1 MQLYPNTYYHLY
13 NRTNANERLFITREN
28 YIFFLKKYRFFL
40 AEDFS
45 TLAYCLMPTHFHA
58 YIFVKPEAS
67 SNCSKRIGTL
77 LSSYTQAFN
86 KVYKRHGSLF
96 QQHTK
101 AKPVDSAD
109 YAATLTAYIHNNPV
123 RSGLVSAPEE
133 WEFSSY
139 LDYCDLRKGTLVQKE
154 RVLAGFSSI
163 EEFRQFSESV
173 RTVEE
178 RFWV

>member
-13 NRTNANERLFITREN
+13 NRTNANERLFIMREN
-28 YIFFLKKYRFFL
+28 YMYFLKKYRFFL

-58 YIFVKPEAS
+58 FIFVKPEGS
-67 SNCSKRIGTL
+67 QKCSKRIGTL

-96 QQHTK
+96 QQHSH
-101 AKPVDSAD
+101 AKPIDSMQ
-109 YAATLTAYIHNNPV
+109 YAATLTAYIHNNPL

-139 LDYCDLRKGTLVQKE
+139 QDYCGLRKGTLVEKE
-154 RVLAGFSSI
+154 LVLSRFATI
-163 EEFRQFSESV
+163 EEFRQFSEGV
-173 RTVEE
+173 QTVEE